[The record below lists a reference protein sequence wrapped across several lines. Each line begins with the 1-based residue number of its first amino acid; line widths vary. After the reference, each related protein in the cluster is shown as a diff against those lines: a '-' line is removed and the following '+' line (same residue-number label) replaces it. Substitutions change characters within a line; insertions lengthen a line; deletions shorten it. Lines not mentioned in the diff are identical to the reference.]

1 MQERIESAVW
11 FYDASHPLQLDALP
25 DHLDLHVLEHCVV
38 NVSTDLLTSSLR
50 YMPKTVD
57 LRTQLAQRVACA
69 LRLRDVLGRNGYLAQ
84 LSISTRIHLRADAEL
99 LAGASDLWRLFDAGE
114 HAAVLVTAIES
125 VLGPGCERVF
135 FEQALPR
142 MVEILAALH
151 AQLTPSNAVVCTRLV
166 LALFLGATR
175 FRLEHGAA
183 YQQTSPP
190 SSSAFEPWYAS
201 PVCVRLLESL
211 FDAAI
216 NRLEHTQEAAAD
228 AELRTQLCALA
239 EQALNA
245 YEAREA
251 FLSNDAD
258 GLAAAQAAFSRAR
271 PSLLRPLLGIGR
283 ADKAFALAEH
293 HRDFHTL
300 VVLCFADPA
309 NNDDSKRIK
318 LMNPASSDSSDVRV
332 ELYLD
337 AYGMDFANE
346 LYQYYIKHGAVRRL
360 LEPRAEHAHLVSRFL
375 DEHPQYSRL
384 AWVHDS
390 ALDQYER
397 ASSTLRACAQQE
409 RLDVQAKQRML
420 SIGKLLHLASLPSM
434 EGVSAPAQQATLE
447 TWDDALDLVHI
458 QTRLHARWV
467 EATLVDENAPAE
479 AQAEHIASSIAP
491 LLDNRPTLRT
501 LFVSFASGV
510 IAGHVVTGEDIID
523 LLTLADRSF
532 AAPQDSALTDFA
544 IAVQVLVRLDLSS
557 ARRDAALVSL
567 WRRLYL
573 MDDWEALS
581 DTASL
586 TDEQVLQN
594 VQNTTAFH
602 TLQSVLADDSTAET
616 VISPESICTMAPPD
630 LSLLKE
636 RLQGLPDT
644 QIQAIHD
651 AFQEEHDALAHTVE
665 CTRLSAYFSH
675 ILSVRLINKEDWDM
689 DDEDAPEHK
698 LEDTTT
704 PLYETSMPG
713 ASTMLM

>member
-1 MQERIESAVW
+1 
-11 FYDASHPLQLDALP
+11 
-25 DHLDLHVLEHCVV
+25 
-38 NVSTDLLTSSLR
+38 
-50 YMPKTVD
+50 
-57 LRTQLAQRVACA
+57 
-69 LRLRDVLGRNGYLAQ
+69 
-84 LSISTRIHLRADAEL
+84 
-99 LAGASDLWRLFDAGE
+99 
-114 HAAVLVTAIES
+114 
-125 VLGPGCERVF
+125 
-135 FEQALPR
+135 
-142 MVEILAALH
+142 
-151 AQLTPSNAVVCTRLV
+151 
-166 LALFLGATR
+166 
-175 FRLEHGAA
+175 
-183 YQQTSPP
+183 
-190 SSSAFEPWYAS
+190 
-201 PVCVRLLESL
+201 
-211 FDAAI
+211 
-216 NRLEHTQEAAAD
+216 
-228 AELRTQLCALA
+228 
-239 EQALNA
+239 
-245 YEAREA
+245 
-251 FLSNDAD
+251 
-258 GLAAAQAAFSRAR
+258 
-271 PSLLRPLLGIGR
+271 
-283 ADKAFALAEH
+283 
-293 HRDFHTL
+293 

-501 LFVSFASGV
+501 LFVSFASEV